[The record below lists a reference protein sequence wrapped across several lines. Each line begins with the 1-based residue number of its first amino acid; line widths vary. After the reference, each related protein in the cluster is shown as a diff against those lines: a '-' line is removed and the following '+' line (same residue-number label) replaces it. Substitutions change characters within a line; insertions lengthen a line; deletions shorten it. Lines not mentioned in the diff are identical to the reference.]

1 MATATITSK
10 GQTTIPK
17 EIRERLGLHTGDKID
32 FVMGED
38 GVVTLRPITIDVRDL
53 CGFLKRPGQRV
64 ATLEDMDAAISD
76 GALDSMK

>member
-17 EIRERLGLHTGDKID
+17 EIREKLGLHPGDKID

-38 GVVTLRPITIDVRDL
+38 GIVSLRPITIDIRDL

-64 ATLEDMDAAISD
+64 ASLEDMEAAITA

>member
-1 MATATITSK
+1 MATATLTSK

-17 EIRERLGLHTGDKID
+17 EIREKLGLHPGDKID

-38 GVVTLRPITIDVRDL
+38 GIVTLRPITIDVREL

-64 ATLEDMDAAISD
+64 ATLEDMDAAIAE